1 MSVIGWT
8 RRFRGHIPWSHA
20 TDDVPA
26 TNFSGFLHL
35 CEEEL
40 IRARR
45 YRHPVSLVTVSVE
58 IDPNGADP
66 RQTQLAAGEVGG
78 RLRATLAMRVRE
90 SDVCAF
96 DPARARWLVA
106 LPQTDRLGAR
116 GAATRINQAVGAPG
130 ATRLKFGVAV
140 FPQDGLT
147 VDDLIRSAVA
157 DAHGVRRVDAR
168 IEPETAPGRNRQN
181 GSFLAEGPG

>member
-8 RRFRGHIPWSHA
+8 RRFRGYIPWSHA
-20 TDDVPA
+20 TNDISA
-26 TNFSGFLHL
+26 TNFNGFLHV

-58 IDPNGADP
+58 IDQNGADP
-66 RQTQLAAGEVGG
+66 RQAQLAAGEVGG
-78 RLRATLAMRVRE
+78 RLRATLGMRVRD
-90 SDVCAF
+90 SDICAF
-96 DPARARWLVA
+96 DLARARWLVA

-116 GAATRINQAVGAPG
+116 GAATRISQTVGAIG
-130 ATRLKFGVAV
+130 TTRLKFGVAV

-157 DAHGVRRVDAR
+157 DAHGVRRVDGR
-168 IEPETAPGRNRQN
+168 IGPETAPGRNTQN